1 MSIRPA
7 TRIKAQD
14 EVLRQVE
21 TPEHTPAP
29 DKAVTAEE
37 VKKWVETEL
46 QSALEKARER
56 PKPLIA
62 QPLFW
67 WEIYAFVIQPGAQL
81 VPPASFFDSP
91 LLPHK
96 VIRVGEQAFI
106 VTVVVLNPFRLSQ
119 DRNIVPCDYLS
130 IWSTPYEIDYHT
142 CNVTEC
148 KKGPANQNATHSGH
162 LVPGQCFYVDVLEFT
177 AQEEGCIFE
186 TNVCARILGCEH
198 DGNRRQQLAPPF
210 AGFARTTINLD
221 PELFFPSPLLGFDN
235 PLRYMVYE

>member
-7 TRIKAQD
+7 TRSKAQD
-14 EVLRQVE
+14 EVLRRVE
-21 TPEHTPAP
+21 TPEHAPAP
-29 DKAVTAEE
+29 AEAVTAEE
-37 VKKWVETEL
+37 VKKWVEAKL
-46 QSALEKARER
+46 QTALEEARER
-56 PKPLIA
+56 TRPLIA
-62 QPLFW
+62 EPLFW

-81 VPPASFFDSP
+81 VPPASFFDNP

-96 VIRVGEQAFI
+96 VIRVGQQAFI
-106 VTVVVLNPFRLSQ
+106 VTVVILNPFRLPQ
-119 DRNIVPCDYLS
+119 DPNIVPCDFLS
-130 IWSTPYEIDYHT
+130 IFSLPYEIDYHT
-142 CNVTEC
+142 CNLTEC
-148 KKGPANQNATHSGH
+148 KKGPANQNARHSGH

-198 DGNRRQQLAPPF
+198 DGNRQQQLAPPF